1 MNTLSNYNNFTLLFI
16 CSVLIAFFVQLW
28 LSKRQLH
35 HVQQH
40 KNSVPEAFKQ
50 SITLEA
56 HQKAAEYTLTKTRFG
71 LFELTL
77 GTLLL
82 FLWTLGGGLEF
93 IDQQVRRLG
102 FDQIWSGVIFI
113 FATSLL
119 MAIIDLPSNLYQ
131 TFKIEQRFGFNRITP
146 KLFFTDMTKGL
157 LLSLLIGLPL
167 LWAVLWLMDNSGELW
182 WFYTWALWLS
192 FSLVM
197 MWLYPAVIAPLFNKF
212 TPLEDEDLRV
222 RIEQLLKRCGFK
234 SNGIFVM
241 DGSTRSSH
249 GNAYFTGLGG
259 NKRIVFFDTLLKS
272 LNHDQIEAVLAHEL
286 GHFKHRHVTKRL
298 VTMAISSLLGLALL
312 GWLIQQAWFFHG
324 LGISTPSTYTA
335 LMLFMLAL
343 PSFTFFMAPI
353 SSLMMR
359 KHEFEADAFAAQQ
372 CDPEHLVSALVTL
385 YNDNANT
392 LTPDPLYAG
401 FHYSHPPAA
410 IRIQHLRAAV

>member
-1 MNTLSNYNNFTLLFI
+1 MNNFTLLFVF
-16 CSVLIAFFVQLW
+16 SVLISFFVQLW
-28 LSKRQLH
+28 LSKRHLH

-40 KNSVPEAFKQ
+40 KNSVPEAFNQ
-50 SITLEA
+50 SVTLEA
-56 HQKAAEYTLTKTRFG
+56 HQKAAEYTLTKTRFE

-93 IDQQVRRLG
+93 IDQQVRSLG

-113 FATSLL
+113 FGVSIL
-119 MAIIDLPSNLYQ
+119 MAIIDLPSGLYQ
-131 TFKIEQRFGFNRITP
+131 TFKIEQRFGFNRITL
-146 KLFFTDMTKGL
+146 KLFFIDMAKGL

-192 FSLVM
+192 FSLTM

-212 TPLEDEDLRV
+212 TPLEDEALRV

-272 LNHDQIEAVLAHEL
+272 LDHDQIEAVLAHEL

-324 LGISTPSTYTA
+324 LGISTPSTYSA

-410 IRIQHLRAAV
+410 IRIQHLRAAAQ